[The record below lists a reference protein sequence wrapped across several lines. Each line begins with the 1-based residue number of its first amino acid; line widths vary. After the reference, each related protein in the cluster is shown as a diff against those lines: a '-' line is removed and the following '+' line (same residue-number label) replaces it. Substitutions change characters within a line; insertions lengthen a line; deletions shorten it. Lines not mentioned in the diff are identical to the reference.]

1 MLPAEGFRVKV
12 IVTLAWNCLGVC
24 LVTNLDALLRKE
36 DDAFRDEGIIEG
48 CRERERVAVV
58 HKQKGQASLGRLM
71 TARWMEEGTEPDAV
85 GTTVN
90 VLGVRVFSWVNFI
103 HRTARNVSR
112 YQVPGRR
119 ALQPRPRSEK
129 STYYNTSKCGAST
142 KPGNLGMRG
151 FVLRTGADWRSRPF
165 FGTRVAPL
173 DS

>member
-1 MLPAEGFRVKV
+1 M
-12 IVTLAWNCLGVC
+12 
-24 LVTNLDALLRKE
+24 
-36 DDAFRDEGIIEG
+36 
-48 CRERERVAVV
+48 
-58 HKQKGQASLGRLM
+58 GRLM

-119 ALQPRPRSEK
+119 ALQPRPRSER

-142 KPGNLGMRG
+142 EPGNLGMRG
-151 FVLRTGADWRSRPF
+151 FVLRTVRIAGVARFSERVLSHLTLECTWSARRTAHGSCLRSANA
-165 FGTRVAPL
+165 GCTCEWWTWPL
-173 DS
+173 YLLTVILCI